1 MVVHLFNPSTEEA
14 EAGGSLSWKP
24 GLSTEFQDSQSY
36 MGETLPGNQKEKKK
50 KKKKTFPSHSNC

>member
-50 KKKKTFPSHSNC
+50 KKDIPITQ